1 MVIPENILYALS
13 GLTKK
18 GYEAYL
24 VGGCVRDMIMGKTP
38 SDFDITTNAHPEE
51 IINCFHDKK
60 CVLSGMKHGTVAPI
74 INGEAIEITTY
85 RIDGE
90 YKDSRHPEEV
100 YFTKK
105 LEEDLSRRDFTVNA
119 MAMDENF
126 NITDPFS
133 GKADIEKGIIR
144 CVGDA
149 EKRFTEDALRI
160 MRALRFSS
168 VLGFSIEDETKKGIL
183 KLFPLLSNIARER
196 IFTEF
201 KKLLAGTDAPCI
213 LAEFKDVF
221 LFIMPHLE
229 NIAEEKYI
237 DNVKRIK
244 GYDTAISFA
253 ILFDGL
259 ITDDARA
266 VLNSLK
272 TDRLLKDTVI
282 RLMEDKNADFSD
294 IVKMR
299 YFLKTRNFEDV
310 SRLICLKEA
319 LGLMT
324 ENEAK
329 ASLELLEKASS
340 SCTKIKELAVSGSEL
355 LSIGISGRKTGI
367 VLDALLNLVIEEKC
381 ENDKASLINAAK
393 SIEDR
398 Y

>member
-18 GYEAYL
+18 GFEAYL

-38 SDFDITTNAHPEE
+38 SDFDITTNALPEE

-90 YKDSRHPEEV
+90 YRDSRHPEEV

-149 EKRFTEDALRI
+149 EKRFTEDSLRI

-168 VLGFSIEDETKKGIL
+168 VLGFSIEEETKKGIL
-183 KLFPLLSNIARER
+183 NLFPLLSNIARER
-196 IFTEF
+196 IFTEL
-201 KKLLAGTDAPCI
+201 KKLLAGINAPFV
-213 LAEFKDVF
+213 LSEFKDVF
-221 LFIMPHLE
+221 LFIMPSLSKV
-229 NIAEEKYI
+229 KYY

-244 GYDTAISFA
+244 GCETALSFA
-253 ILFDGL
+253 LLFDG
-259 ITDDARA
+259 ISEEDARDA
-266 VLNSLK
+266 LNYLK
-272 TDRLLKDTVI
+272 TDRLLKDNVI
-282 RLMEDKNADFSD
+282 RLMEDKNVDFSD
-294 IVKMR
+294 IIKMR
-299 YFLKTRNFEDV
+299 YFLKTRKYEDV
-310 SRLICLKEA
+310 SRLISFKEA
-319 LGLMT
+319 LELIT
-324 ENEAK
+324 ENETREAR
-329 ASLELLEKASS
+329 ALLEKASS
-340 SCTKIKELAVSGSEL
+340 SCTKIKELAISGSDL

-398 Y
+398 H

>member
-13 GLTKK
+13 SLTKE

-38 SDFDITTNAHPEE
+38 SDFDITTNALPEE
-51 IINCFHDKK
+51 IINCFPDKK

-105 LEEDLSRRDFTVNA
+105 IEEDLSRRDFTVNA
-119 MAMDENF
+119 MAMDESF

-133 GKADIEKGIIR
+133 GKEDIEKGIIR

-183 KLFPLLSNIARER
+183 KLFLLLSNIARER
-196 IFTEF
+196 IFTEL
-201 KKLLAGTDAPCI
+201 KKLLAGINAPFV
-213 LAEFKDVF
+213 LSEFKDVF
-221 LFIMPHLE
+221 LFIMPSLSK
-229 NIAEEKYI
+229 AKYI

-244 GYDTAISFA
+244 GDDTAISFA

-259 ITDDARA
+259 SADDARE

-294 IVKMR
+294 IIKMR
-299 YFLKTRNFEDV
+299 YFLKTREEKYV
-310 SRLICLKEA
+310 SKCITFKQHLGIFSDKEA
-319 LGLMT
+319 KD
-324 ENEAK
+324 AF
-329 ASLELLEKASS
+329 ELLGKAAC
-340 SCTKIKELAVSGSEL
+340 SCNKIKELAISGSDL
-355 LSIGISGRKTGI
+355 LSLGISGRKTGI
-367 VLDALLNLVIEEKC
+367 VLDALLNLVIEGNC
-381 ENDKASLINAAK
+381 ENDEEALINAAK
-393 SIEDR
+393 SLKDKC
-398 Y
+398 

>member
-13 GLTKK
+13 ALTKK

-38 SDFDITTNAHPEE
+38 SDFDITTNALPEE
-51 IINCFHDKK
+51 IINCFPDKK

-105 LEEDLSRRDFTVNA
+105 IKEDLSRRDFTVNA
-119 MAMDENF
+119 MAMDEKF

-168 VLGFSIEDETKKGIL
+168 VLGFSIEEETKKGIL

-196 IFTEF
+196 IFTEL

-221 LFIMPHLE
+221 LFIMPSLSK
-229 NIAEEKYI
+229 AKYY

-244 GYDTAISFA
+244 GYDTALSFA
-253 ILFDGL
+253 LLFEG
-259 ITDDARA
+259 ISEDDARDT
-266 VLNSLK
+266 LNSLK
-272 TDRLLKDTVI
+272 TDRLLKDNVL
-282 RLMEDKNADFSD
+282 RLMEDKNAD
-294 IVKMR
+294 ITEIIKMR

-310 SRLICLKEA
+310 SRLICFKEA
-319 LGLMT
+319 LGLMGET
-324 ENEAK
+324 EAK
-329 ASLELLEKASS
+329 ATLELLEKASS
-340 SCTKIKELAVSGSEL
+340 SCTKIKELAVSGSDL
-355 LSIGISGRKTGI
+355 LSLGISGRKTGEI
-367 VLDALLNLVIEEKC
+367 LDALLNLVIEGKC
-381 ENDKASLINAAK
+381 DNDKEMLINEAK
-393 SIEDR
+393 ILVNR

>member
-1 MVIPENILYALS
+1 MVIPGNILYALS
-13 GLTKK
+13 ALTKK

-38 SDFDITTNAHPEE
+38 SDFDITTNALPEE
-51 IINCFHDKK
+51 IISCFHDKK

-105 LEEDLSRRDFTVNA
+105 IEEDLSRRDFTVNA

-133 GKADIEKGIIR
+133 GKEDIEKGIIR

-183 KLFPLLSNIARER
+183 KLFLLLSNIARER
-196 IFTEF
+196 IFAEL
-201 KKLLAGTDAPCI
+201 KKLLAGIDAPFV
-213 LAEFKDVF
+213 LSEFKDVF
-221 LFIMPHLE
+221 LFIMPSLSK
-229 NIAEEKYI
+229 AKYI

-244 GYDTAISFA
+244 GDDTAISFA

-259 ITDDARA
+259 SADDARE

-294 IVKMR
+294 IIKMR
-299 YFLKTRNFEDV
+299 YFLKAREKKYV
-310 SRLICLKEA
+310 SKCITFKLHLGIFSDKEA
-319 LGLMT
+319 K
-324 ENEAK
+324 EAF
-329 ASLELLEKASS
+329 ELLEKASC
-340 SCTKIKELAVSGSEL
+340 SCTKIKELAISGSDL
-355 LSIGISGRKTGI
+355 LSLGFSGRKTGI

-381 ENDKASLINAAK
+381 ENGKDALINAAK
-393 SIEDR
+393 SLKDKC
-398 Y
+398 